1 MDNSKKRAVAPGPE
15 PSPCAAG
22 PAAAGPAAHG
32 RIRAAAASRVRG
44 FLGAWRTALRIS
56 AISFRARTQ
65 YRGDFITA
73 LAMGLAWQTSI
84 LVFATVLLTRF
95 PGLGGWTSGGVL
107 LIVAIRML
115 SHGGMVLVFN
125 SLIMI
130 PYIVQQGA
138 LDGYLIRP
146 MPVYRQILLYTFPLN
161 ALGDSFSALLLF
173 AFAITRVHLSWTPL
187 MALYLVAAVI
197 GGVLLE
203 AAIQTLVSI
212 LAFRFTIPMA
222 VFMWFDRMIATFGNY
237 PFSILPLAARAV
249 LTYLLPVAFV
259 AYLPAAVLT
268 GRVASTG
275 VQEWL
280 AYASPAAG
288 PLLYILARY
297 AWFRALRHYESV
309 GG

>member
-1 MDNSKKRAVAPGPE
+1 MRVT
-15 PSPCAAG
+15 
-22 PAAAGPAAHG
+22 
-32 RIRAAAASRVRG
+32 ASGAERWFRG
-44 FLGAWRTALRIS
+44 FLGEWRTALRIT
-56 AISFRARTQ
+56 AVSFRARAQ

-73 LAMGLAWQTSI
+73 LAMGLAWQTSV
-84 LVFATVLLTRF
+84 LVFATVILTRF

-107 LIVAIRML
+107 LIVAIRLL
-115 SHGGMVLVFN
+115 SHGGFVLVFN

-130 PYIVQQGA
+130 PYMVQQGS

-146 MPVYRQILLYTFPLN
+146 MPVYRQVLLYTFPLN

-173 AFAITRVHLSWTPL
+173 AIAIARVHLAWTPP
-187 MALYLVAAVI
+187 MALYLIAAVI

-203 AAIQTLVSI
+203 AAIQTFVSI
-212 LAFRFTIPMA
+212 LAFRSTIPMA

-237 PFSILPLAARAV
+237 PFSILPLAARAF

-275 VQEWL
+275 VPEWL

-288 PLLYILARY
+288 PLLYVLARY
-297 AWFRALRHYESV
+297 AWYRALRHYESA

>member
-1 MDNSKKRAVAPGPE
+1 MVQTGTAVRITTTG
-15 PSPCAAG
+15 AARWVRRF
-22 PAAAGPAAHG
+22 AREW
-32 RIRAAAASRVRG
+32 RI
-44 FLGAWRTALRIS
+44 ALRIT
-56 AISFRARTQ
+56 AVNFRARIE

-73 LAMGLAWQTSI
+73 LAMGLAWQMSI

-107 LIVAIRML
+107 LIVAIRLL

-125 SLIMI
+125 PLIMI
-130 PYIVQQGA
+130 PYIVQEGA

-173 AFAITRVHLSWTPL
+173 AFAVTRVHLNWTPL

-197 GGVLLE
+197 GGMFLE
-203 AAIQTLVSI
+203 AAIQTAVSI
-212 LAFRFTIPMA
+212 PAFRHTIPIA
-222 VFMWFDRMIATFGNY
+222 IFMWFDRMIATFGNY
-237 PFSILPLAARAV
+237 PFSIFPLAARTV
-249 LTYLLPVAFV
+249 LTYVLPVAFV

-275 VQEWL
+275 VPEWL

-297 AWFRALRHYESV
+297 AWYRALRRYESV

>member
-1 MDNSKKRAVAPGPE
+1 MDNSKKPVDR
-15 PSPCAAG
+15 SPPVCRWAAI
-22 PAAAGPAAHG
+22 AGPAAHG

-44 FLGAWRTALRIS
+44 FLGEWRTALRIT

-73 LAMGLAWQTSI
+73 LAMGLAWQTSVF
-84 LVFATVLLTRF
+84 VFATVILTRF

-173 AFAITRVHLSWTPL
+173 AFAIARVHLAWTPL

-212 LAFRFTIPMA
+212 LAFRFTIPIA

-237 PFSILPLAARAV
+237 PFSILPLAARAF

-275 VQEWL
+275 VPEWL

-297 AWFRALRHYESV
+297 AWYRALRHYESV

>member
-1 MDNSKKRAVAPGPE
+1 MDNSKKNAVSPPAGYSPGAVE
-15 PSPCAAG
+15 
-22 PAAAGPAAHG
+22 
-32 RIRAAAASRVRG
+32 RWVRG
-44 FLGAWRTALRIS
+44 FLGEWRNVLRIT

-65 YRGDFITA
+65 YRGDFITS
-73 LAMGLAWQTSI
+73 LAMGLAWQTSVF
-84 LVFATVLLTRF
+84 VFATVILTRF

-115 SHGGMVLVFN
+115 SHGGMVLLFN
-125 SLIMI
+125 SLMMI

-146 MPVYRQILLYTFPLN
+146 MPVYRQVLLFTFPLN

-173 AFAITRVHLSWTPL
+173 GFAIARVHLAWTPL
-187 MALYLVAAVI
+187 MVLYLVAAVI

-203 AAIQTLVSI
+203 GAIQTFVSI
-212 LAFRFTIPMA
+212 LALRFTMPLA
-222 VFMWFDRMIATFGNY
+222 VFMWFDQMIATFGNY
-237 PFSILPLAARAV
+237 PFSILPLAARAF

-268 GRVASTG
+268 GRVAFTG
-275 VQEWL
+275 VPEWL
-280 AYASPAAG
+280 AYASPAVG
-288 PLLYILARY
+288 PLLYIVARY
-297 AWFRALRHYESV
+297 AWYRALRGYESV

>member
-1 MDNSKKRAVAPGPE
+1 MT
-15 PSPCAAG
+15 
-22 PAAAGPAAHG
+22 
-32 RIRAAAASRVRG
+32 ASGAERLLRG
-44 FLGAWRTALRIS
+44 FLGEWRTALRIT

-73 LAMGLAWQTSI
+73 LAMGLAWQTSV
-84 LVFATVLLTRF
+84 LVFVTVILTRF

-107 LIVAIRML
+107 LIVAIRLL
-115 SHGGMVLVFN
+115 SHGGTMLVFN
-125 SLIMI
+125 SLLMI
-130 PYIVQQGA
+130 PYIVEQGA
-138 LDGYLIRP
+138 LDGYLVRP
-146 MPVYRQILLYTFPLN
+146 MPVYRQVLLYTFPLN

-173 AFAITRVHLSWTPL
+173 GFAIARVHLDWTPVKV
-187 MALYLVAAVI
+187 LYLVAAVV

-203 AAIQTLVSI
+203 AGIQTLVSI

-237 PFSILPLAARAV
+237 PFSILPLAARAF

-268 GRVASTG
+268 GRIASTG
-275 VQEWL
+275 VPVWL

-288 PLLYILARY
+288 PLVYILARY
-297 AWFRALRHYESV
+297 AWFRALRGYESV

>member
-1 MDNSKKRAVAPGPE
+1 M
-15 PSPCAAG
+15 
-22 PAAAGPAAHG
+22 
-32 RIRAAAASRVRG
+32 RITASGAERLARG
-44 FLGAWRTALRIS
+44 FLRDWRVALRITTVN
-56 AISFRARTQ
+56 FRARLA

-73 LAMGLAWQTSI
+73 LAMGLAWQTSV

-107 LIVAIRML
+107 LIVAIRLL

-125 SLIMI
+125 PLIQL
-130 PYIVQQGA
+130 PYIVQQGL

-146 MPVYRQILLYTFPLN
+146 MPVYRQVLLSQFPLN

-173 AFAITRVHLSWTPL
+173 AFAVARVHLHWTPL
-187 MALYLVAAVI
+187 MALYLVAAVL
-197 GGVLLE
+197 GGVFTE
-203 AAIQTLVSI
+203 AAVQTAVSV
-212 LAFRFTIPMA
+212 LNFRYTVPFA

-237 PFSILPLAARAV
+237 PFSIFPLAARTV
-249 LTYLLPVAFV
+249 LTYVLPVAFV

-275 VQEWL
+275 VPAGL

-297 AWFRALRHYESV
+297 AWYRALRRYESV

>member
-1 MDNSKKRAVAPGPE
+1 MRMT
-15 PSPCAAG
+15 
-22 PAAAGPAAHG
+22 
-32 RIRAAAASRVRG
+32 ASGAEHRVRAS
-44 FLGAWRTALRIS
+44 LAEWRTVLRITV
-56 AISFRARTQ
+56 ISFRARTQ

-73 LAMGLAWQTSI
+73 LVMGLAWQTSVF
-84 LVFATVLLTRF
+84 VFATVLLTRF

-125 SLIMI
+125 SLILLPYMI
-130 PYIVQQGA
+130 QQGA

-146 MPVYRQILLYTFPLN
+146 MPVYRQVLLYTFPLN
-161 ALGDSFSALLLF
+161 ALGDSFSALVLF
-173 AFAITRVHLSWTPL
+173 ALAIARVHLAWTPL
-187 MALYLVAAVI
+187 MVAYLAAAVV

-203 AAIQTLVSI
+203 AAVQTFVAI
-212 LAFRFTIPMA
+212 LTFRFNISIA
-222 VFMWFDRMIATFGNY
+222 VFMWFDRMIATFGNN
-237 PFSILPLAARAV
+237 PFSILPPAARAV
-249 LTYLLPVAFV
+249 LTYILPVAFV

-275 VQEWL
+275 VPEWL
-280 AYASPAAG
+280 ACASPAAG

-297 AWFRALRHYESV
+297 AWYRSLRHYESV

>member
-1 MDNSKKRAVAPGPE
+1 MTPM
-15 PSPCAAG
+15 
-22 PAAAGPAAHG
+22 PATSAERWLRRFA
-32 RIRAAAASRVRG
+32 RE
-44 FLGAWRTALRIS
+44 WRTALRIT
-56 AISFRARTQ
+56 AISLRARTQ
-65 YRGDFITA
+65 YRGDFVTA
-73 LAMGLAWQTSI
+73 LAMGLAWQVSVF
-84 LVFATVLLTRF
+84 VFATVILTRF

-173 AFAITRVHLSWTPL
+173 AFAITRVHLAWTPL

-203 AAIQTLVSI
+203 AAIQTLVST
-212 LAFRFTIPMA
+212 LAFRFTIPIA

-237 PFSILPLAARAV
+237 PFSILPLAARAF

-275 VQEWL
+275 VPEWL
-280 AYASPAAG
+280 AYASPAVG

-297 AWFRALRHYESV
+297 AWYRALRHYESV